1 LSDFSV
7 YDATGLVLRSGTCQ
21 PDDLPLQAGPG
32 EFALEGRA
40 NDLLEYVVGGVIQ
53 PRPVMSVL
61 LDVTTVPAD
70 GLSEATFTGVPTGA
84 AVTVRGPATDAFTV
98 PDGELVMTFDVP
110 GTYRVSIEKFPFRD
124 FEATCD
130 AT

>member
-1 LSDFSV
+1 LKAFVVFDS
-7 YDATGLVLRSGTCQ
+7 TGRVLRSGTC
-21 PDDLPLQAGPG
+21 PSNDLFLQAGTG
-32 EFALEGRA
+32 EFVLEGRA
-40 NDLLEYVVGGVIQ
+40 NDLLDYVVDGVVR
-53 PRPVMSVL
+53 PRPVMPVMFDNS
-61 LDVTTVPAD
+61 TVPAT
-70 GLSEATFTGVPTGA
+70 SEVTFTGIPDGA
-84 AVTVRGPATDAFTV
+84 KVRVSGPANDAFTV

>member
-1 LSDFSV
+1 M
-7 YDATGLVLRSGTCQ
+7 RSGTC
-21 PDDLPLQAGPG
+21 PPGDLFLQAGPG
-32 EFALEGRA
+32 EFVMEGRA
-40 NDLLEYVVGGVIQ
+40 NDLLDYVVDGVVR
-53 PRPVMSVL
+53 PRPVMPVMF
-61 LDVTTVPAD
+61 DNATVPV
-70 GLSEATFTGVPTGA
+70 GSEVTFTGIPAGA
-84 AVTVRGPATDAFTV
+84 NVRVSGPATDAFTV

>member
-1 LSDFSV
+1 
-7 YDATGLVLRSGTCQ
+7 
-21 PDDLPLQAGPG
+21 
-32 EFALEGRA
+32 
-40 NDLLEYVVGGVIQ
+40 
-53 PRPVMSVL
+53 
-61 LDVTTVPAD
+61 
-70 GLSEATFTGVPTGA
+70 
-84 AVTVRGPATDAFTV
+84 V